1 MAARIYDADHDIY
14 GNWPRAVQ
22 AAFELGVPGTLVR
35 LSSWRAVE
43 HFLASGVPL
52 VVSVK
57 AEEGELRGAPYP
69 RTSGHLLVIR
79 GLTEAGDVLVNDPAA
94 DGPASV
100 PRTYHREDL
109 ERCWMRRGGVAYA
122 IGQ

>member
-1 MAARIYDADHDIY
+1 MQAAYDA
-14 GNWPRAVQ
+14 
-22 AAFELGVPGTLVR
+22 GVPGVLVR
-35 LSSWRAVE
+35 LSSWRAVQ
-43 HFLASGVPL
+43 HFLEAGVPL

-57 AEEGELRGAPYP
+57 AETGELAGAPYP

-79 GLTEAGDVLVNDPAA
+79 GLTEDGDVLVNDPAA
-94 DGPASV
+94 DGPSSV
-100 PRTYHREDL
+100 PRTYRREDL